1 MQNITFS
8 IYDGHGSISFGTSL
22 SQRMENI
29 RKHYAVIK
37 GVSSNNVVLQYER
50 KVVRDSDTPASLG
63 MSHSDTVMATLAE

>member
-1 MQNITFS
+1 MQKITFS
-8 IYDGHGSISFGTSL
+8 IYDGHGSVSFGTTR

-37 GVSSNNVVLQYER
+37 GVPSDCVVLQHNT

-63 MSHSDTVMATLAE
+63 MSHSDTVIATLAE